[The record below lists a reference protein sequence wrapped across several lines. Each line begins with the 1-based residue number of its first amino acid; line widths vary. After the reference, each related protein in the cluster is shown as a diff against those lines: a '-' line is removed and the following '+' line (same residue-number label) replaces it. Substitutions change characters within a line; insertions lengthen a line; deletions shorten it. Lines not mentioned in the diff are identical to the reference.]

1 MIFIYKD
8 LIKKYISYLTPNHIK
23 RYALSKNIYL
33 TNEEI
38 NIIYN
43 FIINNYND
51 LLEDNN
57 AIYKLKPY
65 LNDKLFEQVLKEYI
79 ENKTKYL

>member
-23 RYALSKNIYL
+23 KYALSKNIYL